1 MAEAGERSRYSARV
15 NRLLTAL
22 ATEYAARWPFY
33 NEPTRMKLGWEKA
46 RGDIQ
51 PILRAINEA
60 GLDLVNAPTPRET
73 GG

>member
-1 MAEAGERSRYSARV
+1 M
-15 NRLLTAL
+15 

-46 RGDIQ
+46 RADIQ

-60 GLDLVNAPTPRET
+60 GLDLVDAPAAGNDPAIPDSSARASREWTP
-73 GG
+73 